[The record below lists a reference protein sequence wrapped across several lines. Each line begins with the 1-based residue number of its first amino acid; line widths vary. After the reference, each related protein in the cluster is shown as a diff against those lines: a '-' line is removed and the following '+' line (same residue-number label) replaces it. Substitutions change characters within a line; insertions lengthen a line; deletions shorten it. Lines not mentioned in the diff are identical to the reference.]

1 VRVLVTGGA
10 GFIGANLL
18 HHWHREHPD
27 DELVT
32 IDALTYA
39 GNLGSIRPLLDT
51 KAVRLVH
58 GDIADPA
65 AVRSAIPGADLV
77 VHLAAE
83 SHVDRSIATPAPFVR
98 TNVVGTQVLL
108 DAARDAGVGRFH
120 HVSTDEVFG
129 SLPLERPEE
138 RFGPGSPYDP
148 KSPYSATKAGADHL
162 VRAYAHTY
170 GLVATISN
178 CGNNYGPFQHPE
190 KLIPNTIT
198 RALGGAR
205 VPVYGDGQNVRDWIH
220 VEDHCRALDR
230 IVHDGVPGRTY
241 LVGASA
247 ERSNLEVVRAILA
260 ALKLPESRIEFVADR
275 PGHDR
280 RYALDAGAT
289 TRELG
294 WQPARSFEEGLRATV
309 DWYVAHRA
317 WWEPLLAAP
326 SRPLKGWA

>member
-18 HHWHREHPD
+18 HYWHREHPA
-27 DELVT
+27 DELVA

-39 GNLGSIRPLLDT
+39 GNLGSIRPLIDAG
-51 KAVRLVH
+51 AVRFVH
-58 GDIADPA
+58 GDIAEPA
-65 AVRSAIPGADLV
+65 AVRPATAGVDLLI
-77 VHLAAE
+77 HLAAE

-108 DAARDAGVGRFH
+108 DAARAAGIGRFH
-120 HVSTDEVFG
+120 HVSTDEVYG
-129 SLPLERPEE
+129 SLPLDRPDA
-138 RFGPGSPYDP
+138 RFGPSSPYDP
-148 KSPYSATKAGADHL
+148 RSPYSATKAGADHL

-170 GLVATISN
+170 GFAATISN
-178 CGNNYGPFQHPE
+178 CGNNYGPLQHPE

-198 RALGGAR
+198 RALRGER
-205 VPVYGDGQNVRDWIH
+205 VPVYGDGRNVRDWIH

-230 IVHDGVPGRTY
+230 IGHDGVPGRTY

-289 TRELG
+289 TQELG
-294 WQPARSFEEGLRATV
+294 WRPTRSFEEGLRATV
-309 DWYVAHRA
+309 DWYGAHRA
-317 WWEPLLAAP
+317 WWEPLLAPPARAP
-326 SRPLKGWA
+326 VGPA